1 MGIHRGSRLGPFEIV
16 EPLGSGGMGEVY
28 RARDTRLEREVAIKV
43 LPAEFASDSER
54 LKRFEKEARS
64 ASALNHPNI
73 VTIYDVG
80 SQDGVSYIAMERV
93 EGATLRELLGPG
105 FMAAKRLLSIA
116 TQIAE
121 GLARAHEAGIVHRD
135 LKPENV
141 MVTKDGIVKILDF
154 GIAKVALRETYA
166 EDTSRLPTETATS
179 PGVLVG
185 TVGYMSPEQAV
196 GGPID
201 FRSDQFSFGSIV
213 YEMATGKRAFVGK
226 TSVDTLAAILNE
238 EPEPITKL
246 NPRIPPPV
254 RWIVERC
261 HSKDPES
268 RYVSTRDLAR
278 DLAMVRDHSSEI
290 SGAVLTPPARR
301 KRWPAVGAL
310 ALLAALAV
318 AAILLLPGLRKTG
331 PPTYRQLTFRRG
343 FILPARFAP
352 DGHAVIYSAHWERE
366 PWRIYTLRPESP
378 ESSPLGLPP
387 GAIRSVS
394 RSGELAITID
404 RPNSSMLARV
414 PLAGGAPREILD
426 DVNLADWS
434 PDGAQLAAAHE
445 VNGRIRLEFP
455 IGKVLYES
463 TGFILDLRV
472 SPAGDLVALSDH
484 PEAADS
490 VGSVIVVDRDGH
502 ARTLST
508 GWNDL
513 GSVAWR
519 PDGREIWF
527 AGSRS
532 GSRRSLWAVTLDG
545 RERLVGTAP
554 GSLELEDISRSG
566 AVLLTQETDRRYTL
580 GLGPGEPSERSY
592 SWLDYTEPVEL
603 SADGHTLLF
612 EEWGEGGGPSGGI
625 YLRRFDGSASVRL
638 GDGLGL
644 ALSPDSSSVLAR
656 LYSNPPKLALIPTGA
671 GQTEVLPGDGLHYE
685 ECGRFLPDGKR
696 VVFAAREGN
705 KAARLYIQ
713 NVGGGKAVA
722 LTPEGM
728 AATRPQCLC
737 VSPDGE
743 RLAMLDADGKMFVFP
758 TRGGEPR
765 PIPGVGPEAKPLRWN
780 ADGSLY
786 VAERWKVFRV
796 DPVTGRRELW
806 KEFAPLDPAG
816 VRDDDWFVVV
826 SSDAKSYF
834 YSFQIVLSELYV
846 TDGLR

>member
-1 MGIHRGSRLGPFEIV
+1 MIPPGSRLGPYEIGA
-16 EPLGSGGMGEVY
+16 PLGAGGMGEVY
-28 RARDTRLEREVAIKV
+28 GARDTRLSRDVAIKV
-43 LPAEFASDSER
+43 LASDVASDAAR
-54 LKRFEKEARS
+54 LRRFEKEAQA

-73 VTIYDVG
+73 VTIYDIG
-80 SQDGVSYIAMERV
+80 STDGIRWIAMERV
-93 EGATLRELLGPG
+93 DGQTMRQQLVPGALPT
-105 FMAAKRLLSIA
+105 KRLLAIA
-116 TQIAE
+116 TQIAD
-121 GLARAHEAGIVHRD
+121 GLTKAHEAGIVHRD

-141 MVTKDGIVKILDF
+141 MLTKDGIVKILDF
-154 GIAKVALRETYA
+154 GIAKLAVREPEA
-166 EDTSRLPTETATS
+166 EDASRGQTETETS
-179 PGVLVG
+179 PGSLIG

-213 YEMATGKRAFVGK
+213 YEMATGRRAFAGK

-238 EPEPITKL
+238 EPEPITKF
-246 NPRIPPPV
+246 NSRIPPPV

-261 HSKDPES
+261 HHKDPGG

-290 SGAVLTPPARR
+290 SDGAFTPPARD
-301 KRWPAVGAL
+301 KRWPAFGAL
-310 ALLAALAV
+310 ALVAALA
-318 AAILLLPGLRKTG
+318 AAALLLLPALRKTG

-352 DGHAVIYSAHWERE
+352 DGHAIIYSASWERE

-378 ESSPLGLPP
+378 ESSPLGLP
-387 GAIRSVS
+387 AAQIKSVS
-394 RSGELAITID
+394 RSGDLAIVLD
-404 RPNSSMLARV
+404 KPGSSMLARV
-414 PLAGGAPREILD
+414 PLAGGAPRDVLD
-426 DVNLADWS
+426 DVFLADWS
-434 PDGAQLAAAHE
+434 PDGSQLAAVHE
-445 VNGRIRLEFP
+445 VKGRIRLEFP

-463 TGFILDLRV
+463 TGWIPAMRV
-472 SPAGDLVALSDH
+472 SPTGDLVALSDH

-490 VGSVIVVDRDGH
+490 LGSVIVVDRAGR

-519 PDGREIWF
+519 PDGGEIWF

-532 GSRRSLWAVTLDG
+532 GSRRSLWAVTLAG
-545 RERLVGTAP
+545 RERLVDTAP

-566 AVLLTQETDRRYTL
+566 AVLLTQYSDRRYMF
-580 GLGPGEPSERSY
+580 GLGPGDSSDRSY

-603 SADGHTLLF
+603 SSDGRTLLF

-644 ALSPDSSSVLAR
+644 ALSPDGGSVLAR
-656 LYSNPPKLALIPTGA
+656 LYTNPPKLALIPTGA

-685 ECGRFLPDGKR
+685 ECGRFFPDGKR
-696 VVFAAREGN
+696 VVFAAREAK
-705 KAARLYIQ
+705 KAARLYVQ
-713 NVGGGKAVA
+713 SLGGGEKPVA

-743 RLAMLDADGKMFVFP
+743 RLAALDAGGNMFVVP

-765 PIPGVGPEAKPLRWN
+765 PIPGVGPAARPLRWS

-786 VAERWKVFRV
+786 VAERGKVFRV
-796 DPVTGRRELW
+796 DPVTGRREPW

-816 VRDDDWFVVV
+816 VRDDSWFVVV

-834 YSFQIVLSELYV
+834 YSFQVHLSELYV